1 MAECTQNAVLL
12 LKKALKT
19 TPKRV
24 RIFAMNEIKSKLAE
38 IVAAGKPSHSRLA
51 VFLSFVS

>member
-19 TPKRV
+19 TSKRV